1 MGKKEQK
8 QFPLDSKENCCIY
21 LLRII
26 TTAEK
31 CFIKLKRYNSQAKEI
46 LDKYESTV
54 PYDVYS
60 EFVDKTSGVISYLLN
75 IIGDSQEK
83 SISYFKYRKK
93 AKRLMD
99 NQVDNVI
106 IAELSNEIQEL
117 LMDFNKMRNWY
128 NHIPE
133 SLLITEQDLIKQGKA
148 YEQRHNPIELYLYH
162 DVTYEYFNDLYN
174 KNIEFYKVARELIH
188 AAKIDYSYLIG
199 ESITVE
205 RKYLD
210 DPIRIN
216 QLDIAKKSAK
226 VQGIKGHK

>member
-1 MGKKEQK
+1 
-8 QFPLDSKENCCIY
+8 
-21 LLRII
+21 
-26 TTAEK
+26 
-31 CFIKLKRYNSQAKEI
+31 
-46 LDKYESTV
+46 
-54 PYDVYS
+54 
-60 EFVDKTSGVISYLLN
+60 
-75 IIGDSQEK
+75 
-83 SISYFKYRKK
+83 
-93 AKRLMD
+93 MD

-106 IAELSNEIQEL
+106 IAEFSNEIQEL

-226 VQGIKGHK
+226 VQGIKVTNNKIIILYSRQFSINRSSLIFCVSGIAEIQKQNSKCREGRSLFYKLY